1 MPFEKRLNFAFVSR
15 NVRIL
20 RILRNVRILRILRN
34 VRILLILRNVRIL
47 LWQHQCFNETTA

>member
-15 NVRIL
+15 NVRIF
-20 RILRNVRILRILRN
+20 RILRNVRILRILRK
-34 VRILLILRNVRIL
+34 VRIL